1 MVYGSFLPR
10 MPLLLAGDSAA
21 LLGAGKSRRNS
32 FHNICLREGPGIC
45 IFPSLLQ
52 LTSLPS
58 QHSPLVQEIR
68 AHFQNQF
75 CNYPSSKFS
84 FLTFKG
90 DALNKFLY
98 MRARLSAGWLF
109 QRSKYDLFINTVSGP
124 CNLQLIYNSPNAHR
138 GSQGQCCTIT
148 FI

>member
-1 MVYGSFLPR
+1 MVYGSFLPW
-10 MPLLLAGDSAA
+10 MPLLLAGDGAE
-21 LLGAGKSRRNS
+21 LLRAGKDRRNS
-32 FHNICLREGPGIC
+32 FRNICLREGPGIC

-58 QHSPLVQEIR
+58 WHSPLVKEIR

-84 FLTFKG
+84 FLTFKQ
-90 DALNKFLY
+90 DAPNKCLCA
-98 MRARLSAGWLF
+98 RARLSAGWLF
-109 QRSKYDLFINTVSGP
+109 QRSKYDLFINTMSGP
-124 CNLQLIYNSPNAHR
+124 CNSQLVYNSPNAHR
-138 GSQGQCCTIT
+138 GSQGQYCTRT